1 MRRGEDHEYIN
12 VMFSSTITQTAMKWE
27 EKMYVHCT
35 HTILETAVTIFC
47 PHDELSFNLKGHR

>member
-35 HTILETAVTIFC
+35 HTILETAVTAIY
-47 PHDELSFNLKGHR
+47 PHDELS